1 MANFVICVDEDTDRR
16 RRFVEAVQNRL
27 PPFRGLVMGNIN
39 SREFDATWAADP
51 RAPLAH
57 VSDEEGTAILFGE
70 MITYDG
76 SRLNPAALRDR
87 WSEPIVER
95 IHADLDG
102 YYAGCVYLPGRRLL
116 VGADLLGLFPIYYY
130 GIDDVVLVGSSPET
144 FASHPCFRSTFNPTG
159 LVGLLLTNGLFDGE
173 TLLAGVRRLAPGHLL
188 VWEHGAPLRVVPY
201 YRTPF
206 SDRYLD
212 LSFSSHLDILDE
224 AMGAAIKR
232 HVAPGRTYSLLLSGG
247 LDSRTIGG
255 YLEEAGRE
263 VIALTLGTP
272 TDIEVRCATLVAR
285 SLGMRQH
292 VRELDAGRYPDLAR
306 LHTTWEH
313 CAAGSSLIMQWG
325 MREILRDLPSPYV
338 TGLGLDWVLGGH
350 APTEPG
356 LSFDSFFRY
365 QNVWGFAPDHL
376 KALLRKEVFSDTVST
391 TMKRIQETYTSY
403 SKVESRRAWSFS
415 LHHRQRFHIGSEAWR
430 LTFAGWPT
438 VLAADKALLE
448 IGASLP
454 PATAADRRAQV
465 ELLRTRFPEL
475 AELPLDRNSVDTT
488 PLLPGLRWLLGRR
501 LRRPLQRFQSKLSPR
516 RGHPSERR
524 RYYRIFNIN
533 SPGWA
538 ALRREVEPSR
548 KLAHSFFERKVLD
561 ELLPPPDTPIRSR
574 DGITD
579 VAGIKTIIGFLLW
592 ARDHL

>member
-1 MANFVICVDEDTDRR
+1 MANFVICVDEDTGRR
-16 RRFVEAVQNRL
+16 RRFVEVVQNRL
-27 PPFRGLVMGNIN
+27 PPFRGLVMGTIS

-57 VSDEEGTAILFGE
+57 VSDEESTTILFGE
-70 MITYDG
+70 MITHDG
-76 SRLNPAALRDR
+76 RRIDPATLRDR

-130 GIDDVVLVGSSPET
+130 GIDDVVLVGSSPAT

-159 LVGLLLTNGLFDGE
+159 LVGLLLTNGLFDGQ

-188 VWEHGAPLRVVPY
+188 VWEHGAPLREVPY

-224 AMGAAIKR
+224 AMGTAIKR

-255 YLEEAGRE
+255 YLEQAGRE
-263 VIALTLGTP
+263 AIALTLGTP
-272 TDIEVRCATLVAR
+272 TDIEVQCATRVAR

-292 VRELDAGRYPDLAR
+292 VREFDAGQYPDLAR

-325 MREILRDLPSPYV
+325 MREILRDLPSPFV

-376 KALLRKEVFSDTVST
+376 EALLRKEVFSDTVST

-403 SKVESRRAWSFS
+403 SEVESRRAWSFS
-415 LHHRQRFHIGSEAWR
+415 LIAATLPHRQPGVAAAPSRAGRLCWPPGALWRSAPRCRRQRGGSSG
-430 LTFAGWPT
+430 AGR
-438 VLAADKALLE
+438 AAPHALP
-448 IGASLP
+448 G
-454 PATAADRRAQV
+454 
-465 ELLRTRFPEL
+465 L

-501 LRRPLQRFQSKLSPR
+501 LRRPLSGSGQLFLRHGTHRASSLLSDIQ
-516 RGHPSERR
+516 HQ
-524 RYYRIFNIN
+524 
-533 SPGWA
+533 
-538 ALRREVEPSR
+538 
-548 KLAHSFFERKVLD
+548 
-561 ELLPPPDTPIRSR
+561 
-574 DGITD
+574 
-579 VAGIKTIIGFLLW
+579 
-592 ARDHL
+592 